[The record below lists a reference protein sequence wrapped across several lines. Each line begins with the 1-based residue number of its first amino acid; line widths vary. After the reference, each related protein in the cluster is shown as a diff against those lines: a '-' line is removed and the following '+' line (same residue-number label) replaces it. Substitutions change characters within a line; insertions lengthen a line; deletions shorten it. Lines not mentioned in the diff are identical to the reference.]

1 MTGQVDWEGKEMKE
15 LANSLAQLAAI
26 IMILIT
32 VAVSTAAI
40 SQWASEGG
48 NAAKSTVL
56 KPQIL
61 VASGGK

>member
-1 MTGQVDWEGKEMKE
+1 MKE

-48 NAAKSTVL
+48 SAAKGTGL
-56 KPQIL
+56 KPQTL
-61 VASGGK
+61 VASGSR